1 MLEIRYLN
9 SFRKD
14 YKRAKKRGCDMSK
27 LADVIR
33 MLSARTPLPARFQD
47 HQLKGKEFKGCRECH
62 IEPGWL
68 LVYRVIDNELI
79 LELLYTGTHSDLFW
93 QNSLSQPQHSA
104 GVSS

>member
-62 IEPGWL
+62 IEPDWL
-68 LVYRVIDNELI
+68 LVYRVIDAELI
-79 LELLYTGTHSDLFW
+79 LELLYTGTHSDLF
-93 QNSLSQPQHSA
+93 
-104 GVSS
+104 